1 MMDFSAFDRFK
12 ARRKS
17 SAKTNAQAIEHATF
31 SIAQKSNHSIYSRPS
46 KPGRVIGP
54 KGRQQQQIDRQIWL
68 IHQQMV
74 DKLLANPA
82 LLPPVQLQLEQAQ
95 QQGLLRHSEYLFWHC
110 ALALYQEPDAFRAAL
125 LSLEPGPT
133 KYRRSTR
140 LQGVLTEAER
150 AAWPVTPDSTTPTE
164 PD

>member
-1 MMDFSAFDRFK
+1 MDFSAFDRFK
-12 ARRKS
+12 ARRKTC
-17 SAKTNAQAIEHATF
+17 AKTHAHTTLAID
-31 SIAQKSNHSIYSRPS
+31 QKSSHSIYSRPS

-54 KGRQQQQIDRQIWL
+54 KGRQQQQIDQQIWL
-68 IHQQMV
+68 VHQQMV

-133 KYRRSTR
+133 KYRRRTR

-150 AAWPVTPDSTTPTE
+150 AAWPVAPDSSTPAE